1 MTAPDPN
8 NKIDHDDTA
17 PDEEKTRSGIQS
29 IEVGFRLIEVL
40 TEASNAMML
49 RDLAHAAGMNPAK
62 AHRYL
67 VSFQRLGLIVQDPVS
82 GRYDLGPFT
91 LRMGL
96 AHLAR
101 IDAFKAARFA
111 LSELRDAIDQTVGLA
126 VWGNQGPTVV
136 HWLESTFPMRVPLRL
151 GDVMPMLESAAG
163 RLFAAYLPARQTAP
177 LIDAALT
184 ALQHASRHHLPATR
198 GAVRCGARRC
208 ARTPCGTRGRHG
220 VAVRQCVLHAGVR
233 RDRATRHG
241 AHGARPR
248 KPLRRQLG
256 RTDRHGL
263 AHPRAKA
270 LRGSGPCAGAR
281 PPALSHK
288 VAARSERRWV
298 RTVEPTF
305 IAM

>member
-1 MTAPDPN
+1 MTMPEN
-8 NKIDHDDTA
+8 IDHGDAGNDYHHDSSDSTDEKA

-40 TEASNAMML
+40 TGASNAMML

-111 LSELRDAIDQTVGLA
+111 MNQLRDAIDQTVGLC

-136 HWLESTFPMRVPLRL
+136 HWLDSTFPLRVPLRL
-151 GDVMPMLESAAG
+151 GDVMPILESAAG

-177 LIDAALT
+177 LIDAAL
-184 ALQHASRHHLPATR
+184 AGLQHASRHHLPATR
-198 GAVRCGARRC
+198 AEYDAVLDDVRAHRAARVEGTVLPSVNAFCMPVFDATGQLVMGLMALGPESRFD
-208 ARTPCGTRGRHG
+208 ARWGGPIDT
-220 VAVRQCVLHAGVR
+220 
-233 RDRATRHG
+233 
-241 AHGARPR
+241 
-248 KPLRRQLG
+248 
-256 RTDRHGL
+256 
-263 AHPRAKA
+263 A
-270 LRGSGPCAGAR
+270 LRTLAQRLSADLGHAHAPGAA
-281 PPALSHK
+281 P
-288 VAARSERRWV
+288 
-298 RTVEPTF
+298 
-305 IAM
+305 

>member
-1 MTAPDPN
+1 MTAPE
-8 NKIDHDDTA
+8 HDNTTDRDSGQDRAPRNESDEGNAAA

-111 LSELRDAIDQTVGLA
+111 LTELRDAIDQTVGIA

-177 LIDAALT
+177 LIDAAL
-184 ALQHASRHHLPATR
+184 ADLQHASRHHLPATR
-198 GAVRCGARRC
+198 AQYDAVLDDVRAHRASRVE
-208 ARTPCGTRGRHG
+208 GT
-220 VAVRQCVLHAGVR
+220 VLPSVNAFCMPVF
-233 RDRATRHG
+233 DATG
-241 AHGARPR
+241 
-248 KPLRRQLG
+248 QLVM
-256 RTDRHGL
+256 GL
-263 AHPRAKA
+263 MALGPESRFDASWGGPIDTA
-270 LRGSGPCAGAR
+270 LRTLAQN
-281 PPALSHK
+281 LSADLGH
-288 VAARSERRWV
+288 AHAPGNRR
-298 RTVEPTF
+298 
-305 IAM
+305 